1 MLIAIKEEIDN
12 NTTILVDFKT
22 DFMNRQI
29 IYTENKKKQALTDTL
44 NQMDLFMFIAD
55 SI

>member
-1 MLIAIKEEIDN
+1 MLIAIKEETDN